1 MGLENYTL
9 ATDVSAEDLA
19 AVMELSI
26 PGVIVESSTVRV
38 YNTKYAAHLLGSV
51 GAITADEWPEYRDK
65 GYAMNA
71 KVGKEGIELAFGE

>member
-38 YNTKYAAHLLGSV
+38 YNTKYAAHLLGSI
-51 GAITADEWPEYRDK
+51 GSIEAGDWPEYRDK

-71 KVGKEGIELAFGE
+71 KVGKDG